1 MDVQDYF
8 EFIDETSIRIKG
20 HRIHI
25 DEVLEERLQGKE
37 PEEILCCFP
46 RLPLEKIYATL
57 LYYEANKTEVEA
69 YLARVREEKRKS
81 EKKWQRTQGRRFY
94 SLKSENTSEKSRQNR
109 LLRESSTRFGMNLHE
124 TTIPHLP

>member
-20 HRIHI
+20 HRVYI

-69 YLARVREEKRKS
+69 YLERVKQHKRKS
-81 EKKWQRTQGRRFY
+81 EKEWQRTQGPTLLFIEERERRRKERAEQIASGKFDP
-94 SLKSENTSEKSRQNR
+94 LWDE
-109 LLRESSTRFGMNLHE
+109 
-124 TTIPHLP
+124 PA

>member
-20 HRIHI
+20 HRVYI

-69 YLARVREEKRKS
+69 YLERVRQQKRKS
-81 EKKWQRTQGRRFY
+81 EKEWQRTQGPTLLFVEERERRR
-94 SLKSENTSEKSRQNR
+94 KERSEQIASGKFDPLWDE
-109 LLRESSTRFGMNLHE
+109 
-124 TTIPHLP
+124 PA

>member
-20 HRIHI
+20 HRVYI

-57 LYYEANKTEVEA
+57 LYYEANKTEVAA
-69 YLARVREEKRKS
+69 YLERVRQEKRKS
-81 EKKWQRTQGRRFY
+81 EKEWQRTQGPTLLFIEERERRRKERAEQIASGKFDP
-94 SLKSENTSEKSRQNR
+94 LWDE
-109 LLRESSTRFGMNLHE
+109 
-124 TTIPHLP
+124 PA

>member
-1 MDVQDYF
+1 MDVQNYF

-20 HRIHI
+20 HRVYI

-69 YLARVREEKRKS
+69 YLERVRQQKKNQKRNGS
-81 EKKWQRTQGRRFY
+81 EPRNLRFY
-94 SLKSENTSEKSRQNR
+94 SLKSENAAEKNEQNKS
-109 LLRESSTRFGMNLHE
+109 LQESSTRFGTNLHE
-124 TTIPHLP
+124 TPISP

>member
-20 HRIHI
+20 HRVYI

-69 YLARVREEKRKS
+69 YLARVRKEKRKS
-81 EKKWQRTQGRRFY
+81 EKEWQRTQGPTLLFVEERERRRKERAEQIASGKFDP
-94 SLKSENTSEKSRQNR
+94 LWDE
-109 LLRESSTRFGMNLHE
+109 
-124 TTIPHLP
+124 PA

>member
-20 HRIHI
+20 HRVYI

-37 PEEILCCFP
+37 PEEILCRFP
-46 RLPLEKIYATL
+46 KLPLEKIYATL

-69 YLARVREEKRKS
+69 YLERVRQEKRKS
-81 EKKWQRTQGRRFY
+81 DKEWQRTQGP
-94 SLKSENTSEKSRQNR
+94 T
-109 LLRESSTRFGMNLHE
+109 LLFVEERESLRKEREKQIVAGKFDPLWDE
-124 TTIPHLP
+124 PA

>member
-20 HRIHI
+20 HRIYI

-69 YLARVREEKRKS
+69 YLARVREKKRKS
-81 EKKWQRTQGRRFY
+81 EKEWQRTQGA
-94 SLKSENTSEKSRQNR
+94 T
-109 LLRESSTRFGMNLHE
+109 LLFVEERE
-124 TTIPHLP
+124 HLQKEQAKQIASGKFNPLWDEPA

>member
-20 HRIHI
+20 YRVYI
-25 DEVLEERLQGKE
+25 DEVLEEHLQGKE

-57 LYYEANKTEVEA
+57 LYYEANKTKVEA
-69 YLARVREEKRKS
+69 YLERVRQEKRKS
-81 EKKWQRTQGRRFY
+81 EQEWQRTQGPTLLFVEERERRRKERTEQIASGKFNP
-94 SLKSENTSEKSRQNR
+94 LWDE
-109 LLRESSTRFGMNLHE
+109 
-124 TTIPHLP
+124 PA

>member
-20 HRIHI
+20 HRVYI

-37 PEEILCCFP
+37 PEEILYRFP
-46 RLPLEKIYATL
+46 KLPLEKIYATL

-69 YLARVREEKRKS
+69 YLERVRQEKRKS
-81 EKKWQRTQGRRFY
+81 EKEWQRTQGP
-94 SLKSENTSEKSRQNR
+94 T
-109 LLRESSTRFGMNLHE
+109 LLFVEERERHRKERAEQIVSGKFDPLWDE
-124 TTIPHLP
+124 PA

>member
-20 HRIHI
+20 HRVYI

-69 YLARVREEKRKS
+69 YLERVRQQKRKS
-81 EKKWQRTQGRRFY
+81 EKEWQRTQGPTLLFVEERERRRKERAEQIASGKFDP
-94 SLKSENTSEKSRQNR
+94 LWDE
-109 LLRESSTRFGMNLHE
+109 
-124 TTIPHLP
+124 PA

>member
-20 HRIHI
+20 HRVYI

-46 RLPLEKIYATL
+46 KLPLEKIYATL

-69 YLARVREEKRKS
+69 YLERVRQQKRKS
-81 EKKWQRTQGRRFY
+81 EKEWQRTQGPTLLFVEEREYLR
-94 SLKSENTSEKSRQNR
+94 KEREKQITSGKFNPLWDE
-109 LLRESSTRFGMNLHE
+109 
-124 TTIPHLP
+124 PDLP